1 MKRRKSWESFCDWCS
16 WHEGIVFTVVIIVL
30 SIGITAGFIK
40 YQSRFY
46 YTNEPMIIEVTD
58 KQHWTTTTMIHS
70 GKVMIPKTNHH
81 YSISSDE
88 YEISV
93 DSHVYNST
101 EIGDRV
107 VVDCICKYLKEDDSL
122 VKIMY
127 EYAGN

>member
-1 MKRRKSWESFCDWCS
+1 MRRRKTWERFCDWCS
-16 WHEGIVFTVVIIVL
+16 WHEGIVFTVIIIIL
-30 SIGITAGFIK
+30 SIGVIAGLIK

-58 KQHWTTTTMIHS
+58 KRHWTTTTMVHS
-70 GKVMIPKTNHH
+70 GKVIIPQIHNH
-81 YSISSDE
+81 YSISSDK

-93 DSHVYNST
+93 DSHVYDST
-101 EIGDRV
+101 EIGDRI

-127 EYAGN
+127 EYAGD

>member
-1 MKRRKSWESFCDWCS
+1 MKRRKTWERFCDWCS
-16 WHEGIVFTVVIIVL
+16 WHEGIVFTVIIIVL

-58 KQHWTTTTMIHS
+58 KRHWTTTTMVHS
-70 GKVMIPKTNHH
+70 GKVIVPQIHHH

-88 YEISV
+88 YEMSV
-93 DSHVYNST
+93 DSHVYKST
-101 EIGDRV
+101 KIGDRI
-107 VVDCICKYLKEDDSL
+107 VVDCIYKYLKEDDSL

-127 EYAGN
+127 EYAGD

>member
-1 MKRRKSWESFCDWCS
+1 M
-16 WHEGIVFTVVIIVL
+16 VIIIIL

-58 KQHWTTTTMIHS
+58 KRHWTTTTMVHS
-70 GKVMIPKTNHH
+70 GKVIVPQIHHH

-93 DSHVYNST
+93 DSHVYDST
-101 EIGDRV
+101 EIGDRI

-127 EYAGN
+127 EYAGD

>member
-1 MKRRKSWESFCDWCS
+1 MRRRKTWERFCDWCS
-16 WHEGIVFTVVIIVL
+16 WHEGIVFTVIIIIL
-30 SIGITAGFIK
+30 SIGVIAGLIK

-58 KQHWTTTTMIHS
+58 KRYWTTTTMVHS
-70 GKVMIPKTNHH
+70 GKVIIPQTHHH

-93 DSHVYNST
+93 DSNVYNSI

-107 VVDCICKYLKEDDSL
+107 VVNCICKYLKEDDSL

-127 EYAGN
+127 EYAGD

>member
-1 MKRRKSWESFCDWCS
+1 MKRRKSWERFCDWCS
-16 WHEGIVFTVVIIVL
+16 WHEGIVFTVIIIVL
-30 SIGITAGFIK
+30 SIGVIAGLIK

-58 KQHWTTTTMIHS
+58 KRHWTTTTMVYT
-70 GKVMIPKTNHH
+70 GEVMIPRIHHH

-93 DSHVYNST
+93 DSHVYDST

-107 VVDCICKYLKEDDSL
+107 VVDCICKYLKKDDSL
-122 VKIMY
+122 VKI
-127 EYAGN
+127 EYKYLEE

>member
-1 MKRRKSWESFCDWCS
+1 MRRRTSWESFCDWCS
-16 WHEGIVFTVVIIVL
+16 WHEGIVFTVIIIIL
-30 SIGITAGFIK
+30 SISITAGFIK

-58 KQHWTTTTMIHS
+58 KRHWTTTTMVHS
-70 GKVMIPKTNHH
+70 GKVMIPQTHHH

-93 DSHVYNST
+93 DSHVYDST

-107 VVDCICKYLKEDDSL
+107 VVNCICKYLKEDDSL

-127 EYAGN
+127 EYADD